1 MFSLVVECVL
11 LVETLV
17 SHTSLSLSLDGL
29 YCFTFQHMQKCLWAL
44 QYLCKTNQ
52 IEIDVNLKKVLWTW
66 VSNSPSLHI
75 IFDLWKKF
83 CNGKNVRF
91 FESAFDKTH
100 FGEKMPIKYVCKLIW
115 SFFYEKALWSCFPN
129 AFNTYLSRY
138 SNFKCLLSFALQ
150 WTSHYFFNES
160 QLANQDQKINN
171 I

>member
-1 MFSLVVECVL
+1 LFSLVVECVL

-17 SHTSLSLSLDGL
+17 SHTSLFLSLDGL

-100 FGEKMPIKYVCKLIW
+100 FGEKMPIKYVCNFIW
-115 SFFYEKALWSCFPN
+115 YEVFFMKRHFDHAFPMHS
-129 AFNTYLSRY
+129 TL
-138 SNFKCLLSFALQ
+138 
-150 WTSHYFFNES
+150 TSHTILISNVFWVLPYNEPPTIFS
-160 QLANQDQKINN
+160 MKVNWQIKIKK
-171 I
+171 

>member
-1 MFSLVVECVL
+1 VECVL

-66 VSNSPSLHI
+66 VSNSPSSHI

-100 FGEKMPIKYVCKLIW
+100 LVRRCPLNMYASWYEVFFMKRHFDHAFPMHSTLTSHAILI
-115 SFFYEKALWSCFPN
+115 S
-129 AFNTYLSRY
+129 
-138 SNFKCLLSFALQ
+138 KCLLSFALQ